1 MPVSREIFEIELK
14 KQEDGLN
21 AEIKRRN
28 AKRRKIYCPIRDGK
42 CRISCESY
50 DRPIKI
56 KGEDIKKPYVNGGNC
71 TAFIL
76 KGLRC

>member
-1 MPVSREIFEIELK
+1 MK
-14 KQEDGLN
+14 GLL
-21 AEIKRRN
+21 
-28 AKRRKIYCPIRDGK
+28 YCPIRDGK

-76 KGLRC
+76 KGPRC